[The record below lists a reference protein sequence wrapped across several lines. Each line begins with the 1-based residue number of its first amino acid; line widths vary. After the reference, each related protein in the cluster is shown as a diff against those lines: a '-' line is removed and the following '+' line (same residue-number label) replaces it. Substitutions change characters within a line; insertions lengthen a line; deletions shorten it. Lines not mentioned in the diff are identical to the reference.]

1 MGKTK
6 EEVIALQDAK
16 VVTDI
21 LDKLFDPAT
30 DDSIVPEVLGQ
41 LFEPTK
47 QTKPKPMDNKERM
60 NGLFKEYALTKDDWF
75 KHKHYVIITRSG
87 IDKIQAKAKIRIEYE
102 LLHHTPDCKTAIVKA
117 KATMGLVPIDS
128 VIIETFGEVSPDNNK
143 NAYPIAMA
151 EKRAMSRAVLKL
163 AGFYES
169 GAFGEDEAEDFKK

>member
-6 EEVIALQDAK
+6 EEAIALQDAK

-21 LDKLFDPAT
+21 LDKYA
-30 DDSIVPEVLGQ
+30 EQ
-41 LFEPTK
+41 TK

-87 IDKIQAKAKIRIEYE
+87 IDKIQARAGIEINYE
-102 LLHHTPDCKTAIVKA
+102 LIHFTPDCKTAIVKA
-117 KATMGLVPIDS
+117 DATMLIKSPDLLVDGE
-128 VIIETFGEVSPDNNK
+128 VKHGHGKFFCIETFGEVSPDNNK

>member
-6 EEVIALQDAK
+6 EEAIALQDAK

-21 LDKLFDPAT
+21 LDQYA
-30 DDSIVPEVLGQ
+30 
-41 LFEPTK
+41 EPTK

-87 IDKIQAKAKIRIEYE
+87 IDKIQARAGIDIDYD
-102 LLHHTPDCKTAIVKA
+102 LIHHTPDCKTAIVKA
-117 KATMGLVPIDS
+117 TAVMNADTEDEVNLQ
-128 VIIETFGEVSPDNNK
+128 TFGEVSPDNNK